1 MTDFNIPNNLT
12 AKQIDLVLCD
22 IATTAKQID
31 SLISL
36 VIAGCDQIDSEAFYL
51 SIEYMAQRIGWAAD
65 MAMMR
70 SESSIGP
77 CFGSAEMWMMPPS
90 FHNAPEQASQGNAL
104 ASTETPL
111 GRA

>member
-1 MTDFNIPNNLT
+1 MTDSRKTINLT

-31 SLISL
+31 SLVSL
-36 VIAGCDQIDSEAFYL
+36 LVAGCDQIDNEAFYL

-65 MAMMR
+65 MAMTR
-70 SESSIGP
+70 SECSIGP
-77 CFGSAEMWMMPPS
+77 CFGSAEMWMMPRS
-90 FHNAPEQASQGNAL
+90 FHNATERSSQGNAL
-104 ASTETPL
+104 ASTANTL